1 MWERHAICWPRS
13 LFIRRLREVQELV
26 VPAPDRASLAI
37 GQESQRL
44 ARMSRGNP
52 ARRAI
57 DYGHSCESLPQV
69 QERQIPLETSLQ
81 PSPGSSTQ
89 A

>member
-1 MWERHAICWPRS
+1 M
-13 LFIRRLREVQELV
+13 
-26 VPAPDRASLAI
+26 
-37 GQESQRL
+37 

-52 ARRAI
+52 AQRAI

-81 PSPGSSTQ
+81 PSLRILDSGVNARKQTAAQVKFSGRTARYRQ
-89 A
+89 EQRTAA